1 MKSIFGPKALRSHG
15 AQTPGEKTATFSPTA
30 RLGGFDLSVTLELF
44 STQQVEEGLNT
55 FTHLSRQKALI
66 SFSVPVRT
74 AKLDVCS
81 YRKKDLGSL
90 LLNWVNT
97 NQLK

>member
-1 MKSIFGPKALRSHG
+1 MKSIFGPKALKSHG
-15 AQTPGEKTATFSPTA
+15 AQIPGEKTATFSPTA
-30 RLGGFDLSVTLELF
+30 HLGGFDLSVTLELF
-44 STQQVEEGLNT
+44 SVQQVEEDLNT
-55 FTHLSRQKALI
+55 FSHPSHQKALI

-74 AKLDVCS
+74 AKLGVYS